1 MPHYT
6 KNYTLSRKIEDFLDA
21 SSVSTSQSILQSE
34 TAGDAFGRL
43 RTSSPF
49 TLFDSSH
56 RFADNGLWNTAVAG
70 SGATTFNANQGLIDC
85 SVTALS
91 GSSVK
96 RETTKVFSYQPGKSL
111 LVLNTFV
118 MASAKA
124 GLVQRVG
131 YYGANNGIYLEL
143 DGTTLNIVKR
153 TSVNGSLQNI
163 KIPQSQWNG
172 DKLLDGTGSSGFTL
186 DISKAQILWMDV
198 EWLGVGSVRVGFVI
212 NGKFVVCHTFHHAN
226 IIASTY
232 TTTAS
237 LPLRYEIENTS
248 NTDSTS
254 TLKQIC
260 STVISEGGYQLYG
273 AQQSIGT
280 AINVPYNLIT
290 AAGTDYPVITMR
302 LKSTKL
308 DAVVI
313 LTALS
318 ILPVST
324 TNYKWKVVS
333 GGATTGGSG
342 SWQPASADSAVEYK
356 MDASAI
362 TGGRILASGYMSSTT
377 QSKPSLDIL
386 KEALF
391 KFQLERNGLSGVPNE
406 LTLVISASTASGG
419 NPAQIHA
426 SLDWEEISR

>member
-1 MPHYT
+1 MPT
-6 KNYTLSRKIEDFLDA
+6 QFLTADSSLTRKHARYEVGMLADQITP
-21 SSVSTSQSILQSE
+21 SGTI
-34 TAGDAFGRL
+34 TDAFGRL
-43 RTSSPF
+43 RTSSPL

-56 RFADNGLWNTAVAG
+56 RFADNGLWSTGVAG
-70 SGATTFNANQGLIDC
+70 SGTATFNANQGLIDC

-118 MASAKA
+118 MSSAKA

-131 YYGANNGIYLEL
+131 YYGADNGIYFEL

-153 TSVNGSLQNI
+153 TIVNGSLQNI

-172 DKLLDGTGSSGFTL
+172 DKLLNETGSSGLTL
-186 DISKAQILWMDV
+186 DISKAQILWMDF

-232 TTTAS
+232 ITTAS
-237 LPLRYEIENTS
+237 LPLRYEIENAS
-248 NTDSTS
+248 NTGSTS

-280 AINVPYNLIT
+280 AIDAPYNLIT
-290 AAGTDYPVITMR
+290 AAGTDYPVLTIR

-324 TNYKWKVVS
+324 ANYKWKVVS

-342 SWQPASADSAVEYK
+342 SWQPTSADSAVEYK

-362 TGGRILASGYMSSTT
+362 TGGRILASGYMSSTN
-377 QSKPSLDIL
+377 QSNPSLDIL

-406 LTLVISASTASGG
+406 LSLVVSASTASSGS
-419 NPAQIHA
+419 PARIHA

>member
-1 MPHYT
+1 MPT
-6 KNYTLSRKIEDFLDA
+6 QFLTADSSLTRKHARYEVGMLADQITP
-21 SSVSTSQSILQSE
+21 SGTI
-34 TAGDAFGRL
+34 TDAFGRL
-43 RTSSPF
+43 RISSPF

-131 YYGANNGIYLEL
+131 YYGDNNGIYLEL

-212 NGKFVVCHTFHHAN
+212 NGKFVVCHTFQHAN

-318 ILPVST
+318 VLPVST

-342 SWQPASADSAVEYK
+342 LWQPASADSAVEYK

-406 LTLVISASTASGG
+406 LSLVVSASTASGG

>member
-1 MPHYT
+1 MPT
-6 KNYTLSRKIEDFLDA
+6 QFLTSDSSLTRKHARYEVGMLADQITP
-21 SSVSTSQSILQSE
+21 SGTI
-34 TAGDAFGRL
+34 TDAFGRL
-43 RTSSPF
+43 RTSSPL

-56 RFADNGLWNTAVAG
+56 RFADNGLWSTGVAG
-70 SGATTFNANQGLIDC
+70 SGTATFNANQGLIDC

-118 MASAKA
+118 MSSAKA

-131 YYGANNGIYLEL
+131 YYGADNGIYFEL

-153 TSVNGSLQNI
+153 TIVNGSLQNI

-172 DKLLDGTGSSGFTL
+172 DKLLNETGSSGLTL
-186 DISKAQILWMDV
+186 DISKAQILWMDF

-232 TTTAS
+232 ITTAS
-237 LPLRYEIENTS
+237 LPLRYEIENAS
-248 NTDSTS
+248 NTGSTS

-280 AINVPYNLIT
+280 AIDAPYNLIT
-290 AAGTDYPVITMR
+290 AAGTDYPILTMR

-333 GGATTGGSG
+333 GGATAGGSG

-377 QSKPSLDIL
+377 QSKPFLDIL

-406 LTLVISASTASGG
+406 LSLVVSASTASSG

>member
-1 MPHYT
+1 MPNYT

-43 RTSSPF
+43 RTSSPL

-56 RFADNGLWNTAVAG
+56 RFADNGLWSTGVAG
-70 SGATTFNANQGLIDC
+70 SGTATFNANQGLIDC

-118 MASAKA
+118 MSPAKT

-131 YYGANNGIYLEL
+131 YYGADNGIYFEL

-153 TSVNGSLQNI
+153 TIVNGSLQNI

-186 DISKAQILWMDV
+186 DISKAQILWMDF

-232 TTTAS
+232 ITTAS
-237 LPLRYEIENTS
+237 LPLRYEIENAS
-248 NTDSTS
+248 NTGSTS

-280 AINVPYNLIT
+280 AINAPYNLIT
-290 AAGTDYPVITMR
+290 AAGTDYPVLTMR

-333 GGATTGGSG
+333 GGATTGGSE
-342 SWQPASADSAVEYK
+342 WQPASADSAVEYK
-356 MDASAI
+356 MNASAI

-406 LTLVISASTASGG
+406 LSLVVSASTASGG

>member
-1 MPHYT
+1 MPT
-6 KNYTLSRKIEDFLDA
+6 QFLTADSSLTRKHARYEVGMLADQITP
-21 SSVSTSQSILQSE
+21 SGTI
-34 TAGDAFGRL
+34 TDAFGRL
-43 RTSSPF
+43 RISSPF

-70 SGATTFNANQGLIDC
+70 SGAATFNANQGLIDC

-131 YYGANNGIYLEL
+131 YYGDNNGIYLEL

-212 NGKFVVCHTFHHAN
+212 NGKFVVCHTFQHAN

-248 NTDSTS
+248 NTGSTS

-318 ILPVST
+318 VLPVST

-342 SWQPASADSAVEYK
+342 LWQPASADSAVEYK

-362 TGGRILASGYMSSTT
+362 TGGRISASGYMSSTT

-406 LTLVISASTASGG
+406 LSLVVSASTASGG

>member
-1 MPHYT
+1 MPT
-6 KNYTLSRKIEDFLDA
+6 QFLTADSSLTRKHARYEVGMLADQITP
-21 SSVSTSQSILQSE
+21 SGTI
-34 TAGDAFGRL
+34 TDAFGRL
-43 RTSSPF
+43 RTSSPL

-56 RFADNGLWNTAVAG
+56 RFADNGLWSTGVAG
-70 SGATTFNANQGLIDC
+70 SGTATFNANQGLIDC

-118 MASAKA
+118 MSSAKA

-131 YYGANNGIYLEL
+131 YYGADNGIYFEL

-153 TSVNGSLQNI
+153 TIVNGSLQNI

-172 DKLLDGTGSSGFTL
+172 DKLLNETGSSGLTL
-186 DISKAQILWMDV
+186 DISKAQILWMDF

-212 NGKFVVCHTFHHAN
+212 NGKFVVCHTFYHAN

-232 TTTAS
+232 ITTAS

-248 NTDSTS
+248 NTGSTS

-280 AINVPYNLIT
+280 AIDAPYNLIT
-290 AAGTDYPVITMR
+290 AVGTDYPVLTIR

-324 TNYKWKVVS
+324 ANYKWKVVA

-342 SWQPASADSAVEYK
+342 SWQPASADSSVEYK

-362 TGGRILASGYMSSTT
+362 TGGRILASGYMSNTN
-377 QSKPSLDIL
+377 QSNPSLDIL

-406 LTLVISASTASGG
+406 LTLVVSASAASGG
-419 NPAQIHA
+419 SPARIHA

>member
-1 MPHYT
+1 MPT
-6 KNYTLSRKIEDFLDA
+6 QFLTADSSLTRKHARYEVGMLADQLTPSGTI
-21 SSVSTSQSILQSE
+21 T
-34 TAGDAFGRL
+34 DAFGRL
-43 RTSSPF
+43 RISSPF

-56 RFADNGLWNTAVAG
+56 RFADNGLWSTAVAG
-70 SGATTFNANQGLIDC
+70 SGAATFNPNQGLVDC
-85 SVTALS
+85 TVTALS

-118 MASAKA
+118 MASAKV

-153 TSVNGSLQNI
+153 TSVNGYLQNI

-212 NGKFVVCHTFHHAN
+212 NGKFVVCHTFQHAN

-248 NTDSTS
+248 DTGSTS

>member
-1 MPHYT
+1 MPT
-6 KNYTLSRKIEDFLDA
+6 QFLTADSSLTRKHARYEVGMLADQITP
-21 SSVSTSQSILQSE
+21 SGTI
-34 TAGDAFGRL
+34 TDAFGRL
-43 RTSSPF
+43 RTSSPL

-56 RFADNGLWNTAVAG
+56 RFADNGLWSTEVAG
-70 SGATTFNANQGLIDC
+70 SGTATFNANQGLIDC

-118 MASAKA
+118 MSSAKA

-131 YYGANNGIYLEL
+131 YYGADNGIYFEL

-153 TSVNGSLQNI
+153 TIVNGSLQNI

-172 DKLLDGTGSSGFTL
+172 DKLLNETGSSGLTL
-186 DISKAQILWMDV
+186 DISKAQILWMDF

-232 TTTAS
+232 ITTAS
-237 LPLRYEIENTS
+237 LPLRCEIENTS
-248 NTDSTS
+248 NTGSTS

-260 STVISEGGYQLYG
+260 STVISEGGYELYG

-280 AINVPYNLIT
+280 AIDAPYNLIT
-290 AAGTDYPVITMR
+290 AAGTDYPVLTIR

-324 TNYKWKVVS
+324 ANYKWKVVA

-342 SWQPASADSAVEYK
+342 SWQPASANSSVEYK

-362 TGGRILASGYMSSTT
+362 TGGRILASGYMSNTN
-377 QSKPSLDIL
+377 QSNPSLDIL

-406 LTLVISASTASGG
+406 LTLVVSASAASGG
-419 NPAQIHA
+419 SPARIHA